1 MSQNLGSWQLEG
13 ESMPE
18 KFSDFS
24 DAYLDS
30 AERLCK
36 ALVRSTRKASYERG
50 AVVLYLTFHSV
61 ELFLKAA
68 VLHKCP
74 QEKLNHN
81 IEHYEKRYN
90 NLYPAKKYK
99 LTVPFKTTYCGHEPP
114 DVEKIKYNPSPQD
127 QVNRYPSDKSG
138 KEWDGI
144 FAFDSTSFLN
154 DIQVLKSDIHRIR
167 DDIFSLRKEE

>member
-1 MSQNLGSWQLEG
+1 
-13 ESMPE
+13 MPE

-61 ELFLKAA
+61 ELFLKAT
-68 VLHKCP
+68 VLHKSP

-81 IEHYEKRYN
+81 IDHYEKRYK
-90 NLYPAKKYK
+90 NLYPGKKYK
-99 LTVPFKTTYCGHEPP
+99 LTVPFKTKYCGHEPP
-114 DVEKIKYNPSPQD
+114 EIEQNIYTPSPQD
-127 QVNRYPSDKSG
+127 QVHRYPSDKDG
-138 KEWDGI
+138 KEWAGVH
-144 FAFDSTSFLN
+144 AFYPTPFLN
-154 DIQVLKSDIHRIR
+154 DIQELKSDFQRVR
-167 DDIFSLRKEE
+167 NEIFNFRKEK